1 MLTEDY
7 KTKVVMPNRRSRKSE
22 EVKETLSI
30 RLEKKLDPIEEMENT
45 SESAESVLEMPSHTN
60 DERSIGLN

>member
-7 KTKVVMPNRRSRKSE
+7 KIKVVMPNRRSRKSE
-22 EVKETLSI
+22 EAKETLSI

-45 SESAESVLEMPSHTN
+45 SESAESVLEMPSRTN
-60 DERSIGLN
+60 DEGSVDFN